1 MIRHPHF
8 TQPIFVRFPRPAVL
22 SGREGV
28 ERFPPEPDL
37 EFAAAVAR
45 RLKALDAS
53 ITHDQVA
60 DLVEGHREDEVRK
73 ALGAT
78 LRARP
83 DRPLAF
89 FRSALGRRVTAEIPL
104 PSRCTSGPG
113 HRGSLPFLG

>member
-1 MIRHPHF
+1 MVRHPHF

-37 EFAAAVAR
+37 EFASAVAR
-45 RLKALDAS
+45 RLKTLDPGIS
-53 ITHDQVA
+53 QDQVA

-89 FRSALGRRVTAEIPL
+89 FRSALGRRVMAEVPI
-104 PSRCTSGPG
+104 SSGLRPV
-113 HRGSLPFLG
+113 RALEDPFKS